1 MLSLILIGQVTLQW
15 DRREGMMEVRVMN
28 HHQRSLT
35 MVAEEVLEVEV
46 VEVVVEA
53 EEGLVV
59 DIITTAVQCWL

>member
-1 MLSLILIGQVTLQW
+1 
-15 DRREGMMEVRVMN
+15 MN

>member
-1 MLSLILIGQVTLQW
+1 MILIGQVTLLW

-46 VEVVVEA
+46 VEDVVEA

>member
-1 MLSLILIGQVTLQW
+1 MILIGQVTLQW

-28 HHQRSLT
+28 HLPRSLT

-46 VEVVVEA
+46 VEDVVEA

>member
-1 MLSLILIGQVTLQW
+1 MILIGQVTLQW

>member
-1 MLSLILIGQVTLQW
+1 MILIGQVTLQW
-15 DRREGMMEVRVMN
+15 VRREGMMEVRVMN

-46 VEVVVEA
+46 VEDVVEA

>member
-1 MLSLILIGQVTLQW
+1 MILIGQVTLLW
-15 DRREGMMEVRVMN
+15 VRREGMMEVRDMS
-28 HHQRSLT
+28 HLPRSLT

-46 VEVVVEA
+46 VEDVVEA

>member
-1 MLSLILIGQVTLQW
+1 MILIGQVTLLW
-15 DRREGMMEVRVMN
+15 DRREGMMEVRDMN

-46 VEVVVEA
+46 VEDVVEA

>member
-1 MLSLILIGQVTLQW
+1 MFLIGQVTLQW
-15 DRREGMMEVRVMN
+15 VRREGMMEVRVMN